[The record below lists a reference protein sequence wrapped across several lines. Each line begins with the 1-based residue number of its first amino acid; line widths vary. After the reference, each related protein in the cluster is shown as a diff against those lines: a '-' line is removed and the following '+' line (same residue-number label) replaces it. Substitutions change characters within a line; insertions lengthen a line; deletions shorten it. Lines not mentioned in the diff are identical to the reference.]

1 NITKG
6 LNPPSLSIINTTPFG
21 VPAPVAGPRKE
32 NKIINNI
39 YIYINDKQEAIWGP
53 LIIIIFNNNRDP
65 PSININ
71 IKIIYKYLNNILL
84 YK

>member
-1 NITKG
+1 MIKKV
-6 LNPPSLSIINTTPFG
+6 INKIYSSGARPRE
-21 VPAPVAGPRKE
+21 PEPRKE